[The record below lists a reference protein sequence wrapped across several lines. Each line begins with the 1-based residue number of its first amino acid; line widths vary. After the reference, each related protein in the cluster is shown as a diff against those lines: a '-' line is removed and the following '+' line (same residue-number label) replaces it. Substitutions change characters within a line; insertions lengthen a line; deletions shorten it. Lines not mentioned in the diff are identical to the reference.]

1 MIKAKNKQQKLIK
14 YESYKKY
21 MNKTIELTRQSKQT
35 YYQRYF
41 EQNRKDSK
49 TIWRGIHEIISSRKK
64 QRQR

>member
-21 MNKTIELTRQSKQT
+21 RNKIIELIRQSKQT

-41 EQNRKDSK
+41 E
-49 TIWRGIHEIISSRKK
+49 
-64 QRQR
+64 